1 MPIPKLVIASANP
14 DKVAEITIVLEGLAV
29 LIPRPEG
36 MPDVIEDGD
45 DLEDNAR
52 LKAVAVCEFTG
63 KPSVA
68 DDTGLEIDALDGA
81 PGVHSARFAG
91 TDATYQQNVEKVLTD
106 LDGFQTGQRTA
117 RFKTVAIVRYPDGR
131 ELIANG
137 TVEGHIAQS
146 PSGEGGF
153 GYDPIFVPAEGDGTT
168 FAQMGEEKHRFSH
181 RGRAFRNL
189 GYMLG
194 SNEKISY

>member
-1 MPIPKLVIASANP
+1 MSIPKLVIASANP
-14 DKVAEITIVLEGLAV
+14 DKVAEISIVLEGLAV
-29 LIPRPEG
+29 LIPRPED

-52 LKAVAVCEFTG
+52 LKAVAVCEFSG

-68 DDTGLEIDALDGA
+68 DDTGLEIDALEGA
-81 PGVHSARFAG
+81 PGVYSARFAG
-91 TDATYQQNVEKVLTD
+91 PNATYQQNVEKVLHD
-106 LDGFQTGQRTA
+106 LDGIQIGQRTA

-131 ELIANG
+131 ELIAKG
-137 TVEGHIAQS
+137 TVEGCIALN
-146 PSGEGGF
+146 PSGEEGF
-153 GYDPIFVPAEGDGTT
+153 GYDPIFVPVEGDGST

-194 SNEKISY
+194 SN

>member
-1 MPIPKLVIASANP
+1 MPIPELVIASANP
-14 DKVAEITIVLEGLAV
+14 DKVAEIAVVLEKLAV

-36 MPDVIEDGD
+36 MPEVVEDGEN
-45 DLEDNAR
+45 LEDNAR
-52 LKAVAVCEFTG
+52 LKAVAVCEFSG

-68 DDTGLEIDALDGA
+68 DDTGLEIDALEGA
-81 PGVHSARFAG
+81 PGVYSARFAG
-91 TDATYQQNVEKVLTD
+91 PDATYHQNVEKVLHD
-106 LDGFQTGQRTA
+106 LDGIQIGQRTA

-131 ELIANG
+131 ELIAKG
-137 TVEGHIAQS
+137 TVEGCIALN
-146 PSGEGGF
+146 PSGQEGF
-153 GYDPIFVPAEGDGTT
+153 GYDPIFVPVEGNGST

-194 SNEKISY
+194 SN

>member
-1 MPIPKLVIASANP
+1 MSIPKLVIASANP
-14 DKVAEITIVLEGLAV
+14 DKVAEIAIVLEGLAI
-29 LIPRPEG
+29 LIPRPED

-45 DLEDNAR
+45 NLEDNAR
-52 LKAVAVCEFTG
+52 LKAVAVCEFSG

-68 DDTGLEIDALDGA
+68 DDTGLEIDALEGA
-81 PGVHSARFAG
+81 PGVYSARFAG
-91 TDATYQQNVEKVLTD
+91 PDATYQQNVEKVLHD
-106 LDGFQTGQRTA
+106 LDGIQIGQRTA

-131 ELIANG
+131 ELISKG
-137 TVEGHIAQS
+137 TVEGCIALNA
-146 PSGEGGF
+146 SGEEGF
-153 GYDPIFVPAEGDGTT
+153 GYDPIFVPVEGDGST

-194 SNEKISY
+194 RN

>member
-1 MPIPKLVIASANP
+1 MPIPELVIASANP
-14 DKVAEITIVLEGLAV
+14 DKVAEIAVVLEKLAV

-52 LKAVAVCEFTG
+52 LKAVAVCEFSG

-68 DDTGLEIDALDGA
+68 DDTGLEIDALEGA
-81 PGVHSARFAG
+81 PGVYSARFAG
-91 TDATYQQNVEKVLTD
+91 PDATYHQNVEKVLHD
-106 LDGFQTGQRTA
+106 LDGIQIGQRTA

-131 ELIANG
+131 ELIAKG
-137 TVEGHIAQS
+137 TVEGCIALN
-146 PSGEGGF
+146 PSGQEGF
-153 GYDPIFVPAEGDGTT
+153 GYDPIFVPVEGDGST

-194 SNEKISY
+194 SN

>member
-52 LKAVAVCEFTG
+52 LKAVAVCEFAG

-91 TDATYQQNVEKVLTD
+91 DGATYQQNVEKVLTD
-106 LDGFQTGQRTA
+106 LDGVQMGRRTA

-137 TVEGHIAQS
+137 TVEGHIAQN
-146 PSGEGGF
+146 PSGEEGF
-153 GYDPIFVPAEGDGTT
+153 GYDPIFVPVEGDGST

-189 GYMLG
+189 GYILG
-194 SNEKISY
+194 EN

>member
-14 DKVAEITIVLEGLAV
+14 DKVAEIAIVLEGLAV

-52 LKAVAVCEFTG
+52 LKAVAVCEFAG

-91 TDATYQQNVEKVLTD
+91 DGATYQQNVEKVLTD
-106 LDGFQTGQRTA
+106 LDGVQMGRRTA

-137 TVEGHIAQS
+137 TVEGHIAQN
-146 PSGEGGF
+146 PSGEEGF
-153 GYDPIFVPAEGDGTT
+153 GYDPIFVPVEGDGST

-189 GYMLG
+189 GYILG
-194 SNEKISY
+194 EN

>member
-1 MPIPKLVIASANP
+1 MSIPKLVIASANP
-14 DKVAEITIVLEGLAV
+14 DKVAEISIVLEGLAV
-29 LIPRPEG
+29 LIPRPED

-52 LKAVAVCEFTG
+52 LKAVAVCEFSG

-68 DDTGLEIDALDGA
+68 DDTGLEIDALEGA
-81 PGVHSARFAG
+81 PGVYSARFAG
-91 TDATYQQNVEKVLTD
+91 PNATYQQNVEKVLHD
-106 LDGFQTGQRTA
+106 LDGIQIGQRTA

-131 ELIANG
+131 ELISKG
-137 TVEGHIAQS
+137 TVEGCIALN
-146 PSGEGGF
+146 PSGQEGF
-153 GYDPIFVPAEGDGTT
+153 GYDPIFVPVEGDGST

-194 SNEKISY
+194 SN

>member
-1 MPIPKLVIASANP
+1 MPIPELVIASANP
-14 DKVAEITIVLEGLAV
+14 DKVAEIAVVLEKLAV

-36 MPDVIEDGD
+36 MPEVVEDGEN
-45 DLEDNAR
+45 LEDNAR
-52 LKAVAVCEFTG
+52 LKAVAVCEFSG

-68 DDTGLEIDALDGA
+68 DDTGLEIDALEGA
-81 PGVHSARFAG
+81 PGVYSARFAG
-91 TDATYQQNVEKVLTD
+91 PDATYHQNVEKVLHD
-106 LDGFQTGQRTA
+106 LDGIQIGQRTA

-131 ELIANG
+131 ELIAKG
-137 TVEGHIAQS
+137 TVEGCIALN
-146 PSGEGGF
+146 PSGQEGF
-153 GYDPIFVPAEGDGTT
+153 GYDPIFVPVEGDGST

-194 SNEKISY
+194 SN

>member
-1 MPIPKLVIASANP
+1 MSIPKLVIASANP
-14 DKVAEITIVLEGLAV
+14 DKVAEISIVFEGLAG
-29 LIPRPEG
+29 LITTPEA

-52 LKAVAVCEFTG
+52 LKAVAVCEFSG

-68 DDTGLEIDALDGA
+68 DDTGLEIDALEGA
-81 PGVHSARFAG
+81 PGVYSARFAG
-91 TDATYQQNVEKVLTD
+91 PNATYQQNVEKVLHD
-106 LDGFQTGQRTA
+106 LDGIQIGQRTA

-131 ELIANG
+131 ELISKG
-137 TVEGHIAQS
+137 TVEGCIALN
-146 PSGEGGF
+146 PSGQEGF
-153 GYDPIFVPAEGDGTT
+153 GYDPIFVPVEGDGST

-181 RGRAFRNL
+181 RGRAFRSL

-194 SNEKISY
+194 SN

>member
-14 DKVAEITIVLEGLAV
+14 DKVAEIAIVLEGLAV

-52 LKAVAVCEFTG
+52 LKAVAVCEFAG

-68 DDTGLEIDALDGA
+68 DDTGLEIDALNGA

-91 TDATYQQNVEKVLTD
+91 VDATYQQNVEKVLTD
-106 LDGFQTGQRTA
+106 LDGVQMGQRTA

-137 TVEGHIAQS
+137 TVEGHTAQN
-146 PSGEGGF
+146 PSGGDGF
-153 GYDPIFVPAEGDGTT
+153 GYDPIFVPVEGDGST

-181 RGRAFRNL
+181 RGRAFRQL
-189 GYMLG
+189 GYMLAE
-194 SNEKISY
+194 N

>member
-1 MPIPKLVIASANP
+1 MPIPELVVASANP
-14 DKVAEITIVLEGLAV
+14 DKVAEIAVVLEKLAV

-36 MPDVIEDGD
+36 MPEVVEDGEN
-45 DLEDNAR
+45 LEDNAR
-52 LKAVAVCEFTG
+52 LKAVAVCEFSG

-68 DDTGLEIDALDGA
+68 DDTGLEIDALEGA
-81 PGVHSARFAG
+81 PGVYSARFAG
-91 TDATYQQNVEKVLTD
+91 PDATYHQNVEKVLHD
-106 LDGFQTGQRTA
+106 LDGIQIGQRTA

-131 ELIANG
+131 ELIAKG
-137 TVEGHIAQS
+137 TVEGCIALN
-146 PSGEGGF
+146 PSGQEGF
-153 GYDPIFVPAEGDGTT
+153 GYDPIFVPVEGDGST

-194 SNEKISY
+194 SN

>member
-1 MPIPKLVIASANP
+1 MPIPELVIASANP
-14 DKVAEITIVLEGLAV
+14 DKVAEIAVVLEKLAV

-36 MPDVIEDGD
+36 MPEVVEDGEN
-45 DLEDNAR
+45 LEDNAR
-52 LKAVAVCEFTG
+52 LKAVAVCEFSG

-68 DDTGLEIDALDGA
+68 DDTGLEIDALEGA
-81 PGVHSARFAG
+81 PGVYSARFAG
-91 TDATYQQNVEKVLTD
+91 PDATYHQNLEKVLHD
-106 LDGFQTGQRTA
+106 LDGIQIGQRTA

-131 ELIANG
+131 ELIAKG
-137 TVEGHIAQS
+137 TVEGCIALN
-146 PSGEGGF
+146 PSGQEGF
-153 GYDPIFVPAEGDGTT
+153 GYDPIFVPVEGDGST

-194 SNEKISY
+194 SN

>member
-1 MPIPKLVIASANP
+1 MSIPKLVIASANP
-14 DKVAEITIVLEGLAV
+14 DKVAEISIVLEGLAV
-29 LIPRPEG
+29 LIPRPED

-52 LKAVAVCEFTG
+52 LKAVAVCEFSG

-68 DDTGLEIDALDGA
+68 DDTGLEIDALEGA
-81 PGVHSARFAG
+81 PGVYSARFAG
-91 TDATYQQNVEKVLTD
+91 PNATYQQNVEKVLHD
-106 LDGFQTGQRTA
+106 LDGIQIGKRTA

-131 ELIANG
+131 ELISKG
-137 TVEGHIAQS
+137 TVEGCIALNT
-146 PSGEGGF
+146 SGEEGF
-153 GYDPIFVPAEGDGTT
+153 GYDPIFVPVEGDGST

-194 SNEKISY
+194 SN

>member
-14 DKVAEITIVLEGLAV
+14 DKIAEIAIVLEGLAV

-52 LKAVAVCEFTG
+52 LKAVAVCEFAG

-68 DDTGLEIDALDGA
+68 DDTGLEIDALNGA
-81 PGVHSARFAG
+81 PGVYSARFAG
-91 TDATYQQNVEKVLTD
+91 ADATYQQNVEKVLTD
-106 LDGFQTGQRTA
+106 LDGVQMGQRTA

-137 TVEGHIAQS
+137 TVEGHIAQN
-146 PSGEGGF
+146 PSGEEGF
-153 GYDPIFVPAEGDGTT
+153 GYDPIFVPVEGDGST

-194 SNEKISY
+194 EN

>member
-1 MPIPKLVIASANP
+1 MPIPELVIASANP
-14 DKVAEITIVLEGLAV
+14 DKVAEIAVVLEKLAV

-36 MPDVIEDGD
+36 MPEVVEDGEN
-45 DLEDNAR
+45 LEDNAR
-52 LKAVAVCEFTG
+52 LKAVAECEFSG

-68 DDTGLEIDALDGA
+68 DDTGLEIDALEGA
-81 PGVHSARFAG
+81 PGVYSARFAG
-91 TDATYQQNVEKVLTD
+91 PDATYHQNVEKVLHD
-106 LDGFQTGQRTA
+106 LDGIQIGQRTA

-131 ELIANG
+131 ELIAKG
-137 TVEGHIAQS
+137 TVEGCIALN
-146 PSGEGGF
+146 PSGQEGF
-153 GYDPIFVPAEGDGTT
+153 GYDPIFVPVEGDGST

-194 SNEKISY
+194 SN

>member
-14 DKVAEITIVLEGLAV
+14 DKVAEIAIVLEGIAV

-52 LKAVAVCEFTG
+52 LKAVAVCEFAG

-91 TDATYQQNVEKVLTD
+91 ADATYQQNVEKVLTD
-106 LDGFQTGQRTA
+106 LDGIQMGQRTA

-137 TVEGHIAQS
+137 TVEGHIAQK
-146 PSGEGGF
+146 PSGDEGF
-153 GYDPIFVPAEGDGTT
+153 GYDPIFVPVEGDGST

-194 SNEKISY
+194 EN

>member
-1 MPIPKLVIASANP
+1 MSIPELVIASANP
-14 DKVAEITIVLEGLAV
+14 DKVAEIAIVLEGLAV
-29 LIPRPEG
+29 LIPRPED
-36 MPDVIEDGD
+36 MPDVVEDGNN
-45 DLEDNAR
+45 LEDNAR
-52 LKAVAVCEFTG
+52 LKAVAVCEFAG

-68 DDTGLEIDALDGA
+68 DDTGLEIDALEGA

-91 TDATYQQNVEKVLTD
+91 GDASYQQNVEKVLAE
-106 LDGFQTGQRTA
+106 LDGVQMGQRTA
-117 RFKTVAIVRYPDGR
+117 RFKTVAIVRYLDGK

-153 GYDPIFVPAEGDGTT
+153 GYDPIFVPAEGDGAT

-181 RGRAFRNL
+181 RGRAFRSL

>member
-52 LKAVAVCEFTG
+52 LKAVAVCEFAG

-91 TDATYQQNVEKVLTD
+91 DDATYQQNVEKVLTD
-106 LDGFQTGQRTA
+106 LDGVQMGQRTA

-131 ELIANG
+131 ELIASG
-137 TVEGHIAQS
+137 TVEGYIAQN
-146 PSGEGGF
+146 PSGEEGF
-153 GYDPIFVPAEGDGTT
+153 GYDPIFVPVEGDGST

-189 GYMLG
+189 GYILG
-194 SNEKISY
+194 EN

>member
-14 DKVAEITIVLEGLAV
+14 DKVAEIAIVLEGLAV

-52 LKAVAVCEFTG
+52 LKAVAVCEFAG

-68 DDTGLEIDALDGA
+68 DDTGLEIDALNGA
-81 PGVHSARFAG
+81 PGVYSARFAG
-91 TDATYQQNVEKVLTD
+91 ADATYQQNVEKVLTD
-106 LDGFQTGQRTA
+106 LDGVQMGQRTA

-131 ELIANG
+131 ELVANG
-137 TVEGHIAQS
+137 TVEGHIAQN
-146 PSGEGGF
+146 PSGEEGF
-153 GYDPIFVPAEGDGTT
+153 GYDPIFVPVEGDGST

-194 SNEKISY
+194 EN

>member
-1 MPIPKLVIASANP
+1 MSIPKLVIASANP
-14 DKVAEITIVLEGLAV
+14 DKVAEIAIVLEGLAV
-29 LIPRPEG
+29 LIPRPED

-45 DLEDNAR
+45 NLEDNAR
-52 LKAVAVCEFTG
+52 LKAVAVCEFSG

-68 DDTGLEIDALDGA
+68 DDTGLEIDALEGA
-81 PGVHSARFAG
+81 PGVYSARFAG
-91 TDATYQQNVEKVLTD
+91 PDATYQQNVEKVLHD
-106 LDGFQTGQRTA
+106 LDGIQIGQRTA

-131 ELIANG
+131 ELISKG
-137 TVEGHIAQS
+137 TVEGCIALNA
-146 PSGEGGF
+146 SGEEGF
-153 GYDPIFVPAEGDGTT
+153 GYDPIFVPVEGDGST

-194 SNEKISY
+194 SN

>member
-1 MPIPKLVIASANP
+1 MSIPKLVIASANP
-14 DKVAEITIVLEGLAV
+14 DKVAEISIVLEGLAV
-29 LIPRPEG
+29 LIPRPED

-52 LKAVAVCEFTG
+52 LKAVAVCEFSG

-68 DDTGLEIDALDGA
+68 DDTGLEIDALEGA
-81 PGVHSARFAG
+81 PGVYSARFAG
-91 TDATYQQNVEKVLTD
+91 PDATYQQNVEKVLHD
-106 LDGFQTGQRTA
+106 LDGIQIGKRTA

-131 ELIANG
+131 ELISKG
-137 TVEGHIAQS
+137 TVEGCIALNA
-146 PSGEGGF
+146 SGEEGF
-153 GYDPIFVPAEGDGTT
+153 GYDPIFVPVEGDGST

-194 SNEKISY
+194 SN

>member
-1 MPIPKLVIASANP
+1 MSIPKLVIASANP
-14 DKVAEITIVLEGLAV
+14 DKVAEIAIVLEGLAV
-29 LIPRPEG
+29 LIPRPED

-45 DLEDNAR
+45 NLEDNAR
-52 LKAVAVCEFTG
+52 LKAVAVCEFSG

-68 DDTGLEIDALDGA
+68 DDTGLEIDALEGA
-81 PGVHSARFAG
+81 PGVYSARFAG
-91 TDATYQQNVEKVLTD
+91 PDATYQQNVEKVLHD
-106 LDGFQTGQRTA
+106 LDGIQIGQRTA

-131 ELIANG
+131 ELISKG
-137 TVEGHIAQS
+137 TVEGCIALN
-146 PSGEGGF
+146 PSGGEGF
-153 GYDPIFVPAEGDGTT
+153 GYDPIFVPVEGDGST

-194 SNEKISY
+194 SN

>member
-1 MPIPKLVIASANP
+1 MSIPKLVIASANP
-14 DKVAEITIVLEGLAV
+14 DKVAEISIVLEGLAV
-29 LIPRPEG
+29 LIPRPED

-52 LKAVAVCEFTG
+52 LKAVAVCEFSG

-68 DDTGLEIDALDGA
+68 DDTGLEIDALEGA
-81 PGVHSARFAG
+81 PGVYSARFAG
-91 TDATYQQNVEKVLTD
+91 PNATYQQNVEKVLHD
-106 LDGFQTGQRTA
+106 LDGIQIGQRTA

-131 ELIANG
+131 ELISKG
-137 TVEGHIAQS
+137 TVEGCIALNT
-146 PSGEGGF
+146 SGEEGF
-153 GYDPIFVPAEGDGTT
+153 GYDPIFVPVEGDGST

-194 SNEKISY
+194 SN

>member
-1 MPIPKLVIASANP
+1 MSIPKLVIASANP
-14 DKVAEITIVLEGLAV
+14 DKVAEISIVLEGLAV

-52 LKAVAVCEFTG
+52 LKAVAVCEFSG

-68 DDTGLEIDALDGA
+68 DDTGLEIDALEGA
-81 PGVHSARFAG
+81 PGVYSARFAG
-91 TDATYQQNVEKVLTD
+91 PDATYHQNVEKVLHD
-106 LDGFQTGQRTA
+106 LDGIQIGQRTA

-131 ELIANG
+131 ELIAKG
-137 TVEGHIAQS
+137 TVEGCIALN
-146 PSGEGGF
+146 PSGQEGF
-153 GYDPIFVPAEGDGTT
+153 GYDPIFVPVEGDGST

-194 SNEKISY
+194 SN